1 MLDETIVLLRGGPR
15 DGQSTTAE
23 AGVTRLL
30 AASEAP
36 GMLDVY
42 EQTDQTEHVPGND
55 VDAVVF
61 EYVGPEPAGDI
72 APEALH
78 MPGP

>member
-1 MLDETIVLLRGGPR
+1 MLDETTVLLRGGPR
-15 DGQSTTAE
+15 DGQSTTVE
-23 AGVTRLL
+23 SEVTRLL

-42 EQTDQTEHVPGND
+42 EQTDETAQIPGND